1 MATILTFPTK
11 SEDIK
16 TTSTRYTDR
25 IKTAGDHWVQM
36 EKRLIDKAEFLEAMV
51 LVLDDVKLT
60 NIRNRDYGMMDIV
73 SQEIPQYQSRL
84 EEVQKSLLELRK
96 QYADSASTSKIIAN

>member
-1 MATILTFPTK
+1 MATILTLPSR
-11 SEDIK
+11 SEDI
-16 TTSTRYTDR
+16 TTKSTRYADR
-25 IKTAGDHWVQM
+25 IKTAGDQWVQM

-84 EEVQKSLLELRK
+84 EDVQKSLSELRK
-96 QYADSASTSKIIAN
+96 EYAESASTANIIAN